1 MSRLW
6 SNSSELDG
14 YPSAPGFQKHST
26 TSAAGAQ
33 RIKPHVESLEDV
45 VLSLLRVHGP
55 MTDFELQAKAEAE
68 GIRSLLR
75 PRRARLTEK
84 GEIADAKFK
93 RPAPSGVSVTVWRL
107 A

>member
-1 MSRLW
+1 
-6 SNSSELDG
+6 
-14 YPSAPGFQKHST
+14 
-26 TSAAGAQ
+26 
-33 RIKPHVESLEDV
+33 
-45 VLSLLRVHGP
+45 

-75 PRRARLTEK
+75 PRRAQLTEK